1 MVDRLLSR
9 RRADDRGVLF
19 QPAWRRPARHCRSAA
34 ANLRAHMTIPLID
47 VRDLTVEFTTR
58 RGIVRAIEHVNI
70 AVAKGQTVGIVGES
84 GSGKSVTSY
93 AVMRLLDRAGRI
105 AEGAVTFSG
114 IAIAAATEPEMRR
127 LRGREMSMIF
137 QNPRAALNPI
147 RKVGHQLEDVLLEQ
161 SKAVST
167 TASEMA
173 IELLEQ
179 VKIARPRER
188 YHAYPF
194 ELSGGM
200 CQRVVI
206 ALALACRPQLLIAD
220 EPTTGLDVTT
230 QKTVMELIVELT
242 KQRGMS
248 TILIT
253 HDLGL
258 AATYCDRVVVME
270 KGRVVE
276 TALSRAIFT
285 APEHAYTRKLMR
297 ATPRP
302 GASLRDLL
310 PEDEPAAAVPIA
322 SHATNGKGG
331 APLLMV
337 EKLVKEYP
345 RKGLAGGFGK
355 IFHRKPAP
363 EPETFRAVDGISFAV
378 NRGESVGL
386 VGESGCGTSTT
397 STIVMRLIDK
407 TDGVIMFDGQ
417 DIGAIPAKR
426 FARLPL
432 RKRIQMV
439 FQDPTDSLN
448 PRFTAA
454 RAIADPILR
463 LGGVKGRDE
472 VRARCE
478 ALARQVGLP
487 VELLDRFPHQ
497 LSGGQ
502 KARVGIARAIAL
514 DPDLVILDEPTAAL
528 DVSVQAVVLNLLQ
541 ELKDSLGM
549 SYLFV
554 SHDLNVVRL
563 LCDRVIVMQAGKIV
577 EEGPTDRVL
586 YEPQAPYTREL
597 LAALPHPRFD
607 QAPPSHRMT
616 AAPMTAAT

>member
-1 MVDRLLSR
+1 
-9 RRADDRGVLF
+9 
-19 QPAWRRPARHCRSAA
+19 
-34 ANLRAHMTIPLID
+34 MTAIPLLD
-47 VRDLTVEFTTR
+47 VRDLTVEFQTR
-58 RGIVRAIEHVNI
+58 RGIVSAVKHVNI
-70 AVAKGQTVGIVGES
+70 TVAKGETVAIVGES

-93 AVMRLLDRAGRI
+93 AVMRILDRAGRI
-105 AEGAVTFSG
+105 ADGSVMFTNIDVRQASEDD
-114 IAIAAATEPEMRR
+114 MRG

-147 RKVGHQLEDVLLEQ
+147 RKVGRQIEDVLLEHV
-161 SKAVST
+161 KA
-167 TASEMA
+167 APSEVTEKA
-173 IELLEQ
+173 IEILDQ
-179 VKIARPRER
+179 VRIARPRER

-230 QKTVMELIVELT
+230 QKTVMELVVELT
-242 KQRGMS
+242 RARGMS

-258 AATYCDRVVVME
+258 AATYCDKVVVME

-276 TALSRAIFT
+276 TATARGIFT
-285 APEHAYTRKLMR
+285 APEHPYTRKLMR

-310 PEDEPAAAVPIA
+310 PEEEAAALSSA
-322 SHATNGKGG
+322 SPRSPAVMGG
-331 APLLMV
+331 LDPAIHPSSQDSSSNAMDPRVKSGGDDGIKPLLLV

-345 RKGLAGGFGK
+345 RQGATAVLAKLFG
-355 IFHRKPAP
+355 RKPPVEA
-363 EPETFRAVDGISFAV
+363 EIFRAVDGISFTV
-378 NRGESVGL
+378 SHGESVGL
-386 VGESGCGTSTT
+386 VGESGCGKSTT
-397 STIVMRLIDK
+397 SMMVMRLLDQTSGRI
-407 TDGVIMFDGQ
+407 VFDG
-417 DIGAIPAKR
+417 DEIGAILPNA

-432 RKRIQMV
+432 RKSIQMV

-454 RAIADPILR
+454 RAIADPIMQ
-463 LGGVKGRDE
+463 LGGVRGRDAL
-472 VRARCE
+472 RARCE
-478 ALARQVGLP
+478 ELAGLVGLP
-487 VELLDRFPHQ
+487 VNLLDRFPHQ

-514 DPDLVILDEPTAAL
+514 HPKLLILDEPTAAL

-541 ELKDSLGM
+541 DLKQSMGM

-563 LCDRVIVMQAGKIV
+563 LCDRVIVMRTGRIV
-577 EEGPTDRVL
+577 EQGTSEKVL
-586 YEPQAPYTREL
+586 GNPSDAYTREL
-597 LAALPHPRFD
+597 LTAIPHPPLP
-607 QAPPSHRMT
+607 AH
-616 AAPMTAAT
+616 